1 MALNFNGI
9 EATEKMYDVVIEEH
23 KWSFNEEMTQKVIN
37 FMNALKQE
45 GSTPVSAPVAEV
57 CQEAVKTAYK
67 PVAVLPSNVS
77 CKWKIEETTGF
88 DLNAGKTRRI
98 YRIVDGIFTAG
109 KWMQSKYDANKE
121 YRIPTNQEAHR
132 IATNK
137 VKSLDNIISV
147 DMPGGWKAYGFA
159 TKKAAKA
166 AIETLPEMIQGV
178 EIAGYIEKYGKIQAK
193 AVTRVKEA

>member
-1 MALNFNGI
+1 MLNFNGI
-9 EATEKMYDVVIEEH
+9 ENTATEKMYDITIEGH
-23 KWSFNEEMTQKVIN
+23 KWSFNEEQTQKVIN
-37 FMNALKQE
+37 FMNSLKN

-77 CKWKIEETTGF
+77 CKWQIEETTGF

-132 IATNK
+132 IAMSK
-137 VKSLDNIISV
+137 IKSLDNITSV
-147 DMPGGWKAYGFA
+147 EMPGGWKAYGFA

-166 AIETLPEMIQGV
+166 AIESLPEMIQGV
-178 EIAGYIEKYGKIQAK
+178 EIQGYIEKYGKIQAK
-193 AVTRVKEA
+193 AVTRVKA

>member
-9 EATEKMYDVVIEEH
+9 EATEKMYDVVIEGH

-37 FMNALKQE
+37 FMNSLKN

-57 CQEAVKTAYK
+57 CQEAVNTAYK

-77 CKWKIEETTGF
+77 CKWQIEETTGF

-132 IATNK
+132 IAMSK
-137 VKSLDNIISV
+137 IKSLDNITSV
-147 DMPGGWKAYGFA
+147 EMPGGWKAYGFA

-166 AIETLPEMIQGV
+166 AIESLPEMIQGV
-178 EIAGYIEKYGKIQAK
+178 EIQGYIEKYGKIQAK

>member
-1 MALNFNGI
+1 MALDFNGI
-9 EATEKMYDVVIEEH
+9 EATEKMYDVVVEGH

-37 FMNALKQE
+37 FMNSLKN

-77 CKWKIEETTGF
+77 CKWGVEKVVGT
-88 DLNAGKTRRI
+88 DGKTY
-98 YRIVDGIFTAG
+98 YRIIDGIFTAG

-132 IATNK
+132 IAMSK
-137 VKSLDNIISV
+137 VKDIDDIETIE
-147 DMPGGWKAYGFA
+147 MQGGWKAYGFKTKKTA
-159 TKKAAKA
+159 TK
-166 AIETLPEMIQGV
+166 AIESLPEMIQGV
-178 EIAGYIEKYGKIQAK
+178 EIQGYIEKYGKIQAK
-193 AVTRVKEA
+193 AVTRIKEA